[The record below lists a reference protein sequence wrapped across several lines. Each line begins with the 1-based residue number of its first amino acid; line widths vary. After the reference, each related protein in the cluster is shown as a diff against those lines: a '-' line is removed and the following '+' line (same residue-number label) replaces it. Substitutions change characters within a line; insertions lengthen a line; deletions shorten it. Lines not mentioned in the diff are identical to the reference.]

1 MSGGGAQTLAATALA
16 ASLTFFAVS
25 HRRVASV
32 SRRIDRVAARVERE
46 RQRTRRS
53 SLALA
58 SASGDVHDAGGEE
71 GGKSS
76 RATADALGGK
86 RVTGARVPSP
96 RRDPRLATHPG
107 KVKVALCQLS
117 VGDD

>member
-1 MSGGGAQTLAATALA
+1 MSGGGSQTLAATAIA
-16 ASLTFFAVS
+16 ASITIFAVS
-25 HRRVASV
+25 HRRVTSV
-32 SRRIDRVAARVERE
+32 SRRLDRVAARVERE

-58 SASGDVHDAGGEE
+58 SSSGAVPGAGGEE
-71 GGKSS
+71 GGGSS

-107 KVKVALCQLS
+107 LS
-117 VGDD
+117 LIHI